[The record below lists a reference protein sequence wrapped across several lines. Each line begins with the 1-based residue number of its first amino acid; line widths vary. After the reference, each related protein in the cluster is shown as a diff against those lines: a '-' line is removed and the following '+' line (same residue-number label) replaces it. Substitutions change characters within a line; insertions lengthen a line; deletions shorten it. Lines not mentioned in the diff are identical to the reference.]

1 VGQGCFGRQDAHRLT
16 SVPSACSS
24 TTPADYMLKDLD
36 VGKALLDRCVA
47 DLHDLAYSRCSDA
60 VVQQTAPTFGRDD
73 HVRRI
78 MGTIVRDLAAGEFV
92 WLRSLGSQHAKTG
105 ARVRARRSAD
115 ECETRQRT
123 ECDTPHGPQLSKC
136 LKTAPSSGTA
146 HDMSPRPPQVTGRTL
161 IGSLGDNCV
170 RYLDDLQFFPY
181 TFSFFHL
188 LERSSPARS
197 SSKGTSIQMMRGS

>member
-1 VGQGCFGRQDAHRLT
+1 
-16 SVPSACSS
+16 
-24 TTPADYMLKDLD
+24 MLKDLD
-36 VGKALLDRCVA
+36 VGKALLDRCIA

-92 WLRSLGSQHAKTG
+92 WLRSLGSQHA
-105 ARVRARRSAD
+105 RRALECGRAVALTSVKRASERNATLRTVLNFRSV
-115 ECETRQRT
+115 
-123 ECDTPHGPQLSKC
+123 SKRGQ
-136 LKTAPSSGTA
+136 APGTA

-170 RYLDDLQFFPY
+170 RYLDDLQFFPS
-181 TFSFFHL
+181 TFSFLHL

-197 SSKGTSIQMMRGS
+197 SSKGTSIQMMPGS